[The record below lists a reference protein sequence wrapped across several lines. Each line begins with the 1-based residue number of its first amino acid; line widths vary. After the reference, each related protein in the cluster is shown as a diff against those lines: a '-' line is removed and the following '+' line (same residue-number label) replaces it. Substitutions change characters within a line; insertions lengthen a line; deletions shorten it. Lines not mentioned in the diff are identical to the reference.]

1 MRLSR
6 MILMESLS
14 KQPLLH
20 LLCRLL
26 AQKKRYPEQDQQN
39 HSLLICRILGKGNI
53 LLEDTLHSASLS
65 RRAGCLGYSPGA
77 AGGPAHSTHSR
88 EPIGSSGL
96 VQKPEIIYVS
106 SCDPLALFLQAIC

>member
-26 AQKKRYPEQDQQN
+26 AQKKRDPEQDQQILM
-39 HSLLICRILGKGNI
+39 LLIYTILGKDNI
-53 LLEDTLHSASLS
+53 LLEDTAFSVILEMGRVLGIQVRCRRWAGPQNPLS
-65 RRAGCLGYSPGA
+65 GA
-77 AGGPAHSTHSR
+77 IRFS
-88 EPIGSSGL
+88 GSSSKIGD
-96 VQKPEIIYVS
+96 IYVS

>member
-26 AQKKRYPEQDQQN
+26 AQKKRDPEQDQQN

-65 RRAGCLGYSPGA
+65 RRAGCLGYSLGA

-88 EPIGSSGL
+88 EPIGFPGL
-96 VQKPEIIYVS
+96 VQKPGIIYVS